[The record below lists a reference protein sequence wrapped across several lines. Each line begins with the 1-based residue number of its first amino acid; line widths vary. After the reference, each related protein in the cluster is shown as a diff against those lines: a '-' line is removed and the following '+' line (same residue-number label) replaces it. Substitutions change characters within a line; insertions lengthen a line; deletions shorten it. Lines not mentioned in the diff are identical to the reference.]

1 MKANL
6 PRSWHRLPPSERQR
20 ILDAADEQMNRNV
33 NIILDIYLK
42 MSCQVLHEA
51 FGFGEKRLNM
61 YLGNYRRIFRENRR
75 NVRDGVQIY
84 ELDRKMRK
92 IFRKSGYPDH
102 FFKAM
107 IEGWETETNK
117 EGPDDK

>member
-6 PRSWHRLPPSERQR
+6 PRSWHRLPPSEKQL

-33 NIILDIYLK
+33 NIILDIFLK

-51 FGFGEKRLNM
+51 FGFGEKRLSM
-61 YLGNYRRIFRENRR
+61 YLGNYKRIFRENRR

-92 IFRKSGYPDH
+92 IFRKSGYPDS

-107 IEGWETETNK
+107 IDGWETDTSR
-117 EGPDDK
+117 EGRE

>member
-6 PRSWHRLPPSERQR
+6 PRPWHRLPPREKDL
-20 ILDAADEQMNRNV
+20 ILKAADEQMNRNI

-61 YLGNYRRIFRENRR
+61 YLGNYKRIFRENRR
-75 NVRDGVQIY
+75 NVRDGVQIF
-84 ELDRKMRK
+84 ELDKKMRK
-92 IFRKSGYPDH
+92 VFRKNGYPDD
-102 FFKAM
+102 FFKGM
-107 IEGWETETNK
+107 IDGWDIETKGDTSSDE
-117 EGPDDK
+117 

>member
-6 PRSWHRLPPSERQR
+6 PRSWHRLPPREKDL
-20 ILDAADEQMNRNV
+20 ILQAADEQMNRNV

-51 FGFGEKRLNM
+51 FGFGEKRLTM
-61 YLGNYRRIFRENRR
+61 YLGNYKRIFRENRR
-75 NVRDGVQIY
+75 NVRDGVQIL
-84 ELDRKMRK
+84 ELDKKMRK
-92 IFRKSGYPDH
+92 IFRKNGYPDY

-107 IEGWETETNK
+107 IDGWETETNGGTSSD
-117 EGPDDK
+117 E